1 MARLLPHSTGTA
13 WRRRPVMAMDGVR
26 HGAGQGNQQRAQ
38 EEPRGCEAR
47 WSRLWAR
54 AVAVRLARLLP
65 WRMGEQRGRA
75 GAAAEEL
82 CGFDVD
88 SSEAQR
94 LRWWGGQSE
103 LGVSSRLKQKKER
116 GKVKRPPE
124 DNGDKKGRGKAGG
137 VAFARC
143 VVSHATAS
151 RERRQR
157 EGWQLSLLRDSAAW
171 QNQSETGM
179 IGEDRSRQGPS
190 QGDMKDRRV

>member
-1 MARLLPHSTGTA
+1 MRQRTTERSRRPRGEHAKVARLLPHSTGTA

-88 SSEAQR
+88 SSEAATAAGEQR
-94 LRWWGGQSE
+94 ESRAPQRQRAERRSRTALPREVTETVPPRLGGGAPGRSDA
-103 LGVSSRLKQKKER
+103 VSRAAGEAGIGGRSR
-116 GKVKRPPE
+116 
-124 DNGDKKGRGKAGG
+124 GG
-137 VAFARC
+137 VAVALRARGG
-143 VVSHATAS
+143 
-151 RERRQR
+151 EK
-157 EGWQLSLLRDSAAW
+157 GWGAG
-171 QNQSETGM
+171 T
-179 IGEDRSRQGPS
+179 
-190 QGDMKDRRV
+190 